1 MTISQA
7 LKEKNKKISKLSK
20 LWDRFH
26 QSNSRVADAD
36 VTYYSADLWK
46 DINDETAL
54 LIDLKT
60 RIHIASQP
68 VRSDIFSLSE
78 LKSTAQRLRA
88 LNTAKGLIQPRYGD
102 SNPVLMV
109 CDFDTLWK
117 DTNIEA
123 LENSIEELQEKL
135 DQFNHTVHI

>member
-7 LKEKNKKISKLSK
+7 LKEKNKRIAKLNK
-20 LWDRFH
+20 LWDRLH
-26 QSNSRVADAD
+26 RSNSRLDGTDLAYHPV
-36 VTYYSADLWK
+36 DLWK
-46 DINDETAL
+46 DINDETAAL
-54 LIDLKT
+54 VELKT
-60 RIHIASQP
+60 KIHVASQS

-78 LKSTAQRLRA
+78 LKSTTQRLRS
-88 LNTAKGLIQPRYGD
+88 LDTTKGIVQPRYGTD
-102 SNPVLMV
+102 TPMVMV

>member
-7 LKEKNKKISKLSK
+7 LKEKNKRIAKLNK
-20 LWDRFH
+20 LWDRFR
-26 QSNSRVADAD
+26 QSNSRLEGTDISYHPV
-36 VTYYSADLWK
+36 DLWK
-46 DINDETAL
+46 DINDETAAL
-54 LIDLKT
+54 VELKT
-60 RIHIASQP
+60 KIHVASQP

-78 LKSTAQRLRA
+78 LKSTAHQLRS
-88 LNTAKGLIQPRYGD
+88 LNTTKGIIQPRYGE
-102 SNPVLMV
+102 STPMVMV

-135 DQFNHTVHI
+135 DQFNHTIHI